1 MSSSEPSFP
10 IQDNL
15 DSNEALNARQPEN
28 DTLSSKASSLYEEI
42 VKKNPFFAAGGG
54 LMILGSALALART
67 GIKSAS
73 AFAYRQLLIDLE
85 IPSKDKSYL
94 WFLQWVGKYPK
105 RSSRQL
111 SVETSFQQHDNG
123 SVTTNFQFVPGPG
136 RHFIKYQGAY
146 MLIRRERSGKMVD
159 MTNGSPFETVTLTT
173 LYKDRN
179 LFQELLLEAKEMA
192 TKQNEG
198 KTVIYTSWG
207 PEWRP
212 FGQPKSKRLL
222 NSVILDKQIAVNILE
237 DVKDFMGNGDWYF
250 DRGIPY
256 RRGYLLHGPPGS
268 GKTSF
273 IQALAGHLDYNICI
287 LNLAESNLTDDR
299 LNHLMNHIPERSIL
313 LLEDV
318 DAAFNKREQTND
330 QGFNNAGVTFSGLLN
345 ALDGVTSSEETITF
359 MTTNHP
365 EKLDPAILRPGR
377 IDFKQYIGNATVFQM
392 EKMFLKFYPNEFD
405 KCSEFV
411 EYCKSVDED
420 KHISTAQLQ
429 GIFVMNK
436 NDCDGAIS
444 MMKQVYK

>member
-1 MSSSEPSFP
+1 MSSSEPSIP
-10 IQDNL
+10 DNL
-15 DSNEALNARQPEN
+15 EANEALKVPQPEN
-28 DTLSSKASSLYEEI
+28 ETLSSKASSLYEEI

-73 AFAYRQLLIDLE
+73 AFTYRQLLIDLE

-136 RHFIKYQGAY
+136 RHFIKYKGAY

-173 LYKDRN
+173 LYKDRG

-222 NSVILDKQIAVNILE
+222 NSVILDKQIASNILA

-377 IDFKQYIGNATVFQM
+377 IDFKQYIGNATVYQM
-392 EKMFLKFYPNEFD
+392 EKMFLKFYPNEFE
-405 KCSEFV
+405 KSSEFV

-436 NDCDGAIS
+436 NDCDGAIT